1 VRWRPIWFQP
11 ILIYAAFVAGSGLLV
26 MFNPPQLEGVA
37 KEEEVAIV
45 KILMEVAS
53 C

>member
-1 VRWRPIWFQP
+1 MRWRPIWFQP
-11 ILIYAAFVAGSGLLV
+11 TRIYAAFVAGSGLLV
-26 MFNPPQLEGVA
+26 MFNPPQLEGVVQ
-37 KEEEVAIV
+37 EEEDTIV